1 MNMEILFGTSNPAK
15 LAAMRKAVV
24 PLGIKIAGLKDMNR
38 PVPAIEENGADP
50 LENAQIKAT
59 AFYRTFHMPVFS
71 CDSGLYFEGIED
83 SLQPGT
89 HVRRV
94 NGKELTDEEMIDY
107 YSKLALKYNGRLV
120 GRYINAI
127 CLILDE
133 EHIYCSMDESLG
145 TEPFLLVGTPHEK
158 RVPGFPLDALS
169 VDLKTNKYYYDL
181 PDRTVAESDVDGF
194 VDFFIKSLNC

>member
-1 MNMEILFGTSNPAK
+1 MEILFGTSNPAK

-59 AFYRTFHMPVFS
+59 AFYRAFHMPVFS

-94 NGKELTDEEMIDY
+94 NGK
-107 YSKLALKYNGRLV
+107 
-120 GRYINAI
+120 
-127 CLILDE
+127 
-133 EHIYCSMDESLG
+133 
-145 TEPFLLVGTPHEK
+145 
-158 RVPGFPLDALS
+158 
-169 VDLKTNKYYYDL
+169 
-181 PDRTVAESDVDGF
+181 
-194 VDFFIKSLNC
+194 